1 MRNEPGLYSSR
12 YSNKIDI
19 KNIDKLLFFLKKTKT
34 DYMYAFYYCVIS
46 VVFYERDIMP
56 ITCIGKLDGFIIN
69 KKAGI
74 NGFGY
79 DSCFYLK
86 KFNCTLAQLSN
97 EKKNIISHRS
107 KAIYC
112 LKNKYKNLF
121 L

>member
-1 MRNEPGLYSSR
+1 
-12 YSNKIDI
+12 
-19 KNIDKLLFFLKKTKT
+19 
-34 DYMYAFYYCVIS
+34 MYAFYYCVIS